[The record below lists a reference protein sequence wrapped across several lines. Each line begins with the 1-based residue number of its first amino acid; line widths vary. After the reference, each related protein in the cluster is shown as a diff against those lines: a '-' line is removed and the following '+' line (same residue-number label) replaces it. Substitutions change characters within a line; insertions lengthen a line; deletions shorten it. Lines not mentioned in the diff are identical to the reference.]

1 MSNLSRINISR
12 ILNYLD
18 SLEVTYYFSGDKNN
32 IVTCYSSLFEYK
44 ANSLTFVSSLNDFKD
59 YAYDFKNTN
68 VQLAII
74 SNQEQHY
81 ECFQNVLKV
90 EKPKYIFFKILSGL
104 FEDELENEY
113 LSTVSNKY
121 KENSFVSDDAVI
133 HEKAKIGTGCVIE
146 KDVEIGENTVIHHNV
161 VIKSGTKI
169 GKDCNVLSGTVIGET
184 GFNPLKRDDGS
195 RELIKHYGGITIE
208 DDVHIGD
215 NCSISKG
222 TLNDTLLKREVKLN
236 KHVVIAHNVVIN
248 KDTVFTSPT
257 FVGGSVVIGKNCHI
271 AATTIRN
278 QCVIGDNAVLGLG
291 SVVVKNVNSDVT
303 VVGNPAK
310 PMKK

>member
-1 MSNLSRINISR
+1 MSRMRITSMSNLSRINISR

-32 IVTCYSSLFEYK
+32 IVTGYSSLFEYK

-113 LSTVSNKY
+113 FFLFYNIYNNNYFVFY
-121 KENSFVSDDAVI
+121 KVLI
-133 HEKAKIGTGCVIE
+133 
-146 KDVEIGENTVIHHNV
+146 NTN
-161 VIKSGTKI
+161 
-169 GKDCNVLSGTVIGET
+169 
-184 GFNPLKRDDGS
+184 
-195 RELIKHYGGITIE
+195 
-208 DDVHIGD
+208 
-215 NCSISKG
+215 
-222 TLNDTLLKREVKLN
+222 
-236 KHVVIAHNVVIN
+236 
-248 KDTVFTSPT
+248 
-257 FVGGSVVIGKNCHI
+257 
-271 AATTIRN
+271 
-278 QCVIGDNAVLGLG
+278 
-291 SVVVKNVNSDVT
+291 
-303 VVGNPAK
+303 
-310 PMKK
+310 